1 MAKIVLDASAL
12 LAFANNEPG
21 AGQVEAVLGDAMIS
35 AVNYA
40 EAITKLLLKTGRVHQ
55 ALAEL
60 TDTELE
66 VVQFDRALAEATGL
80 LAPLTRARGL
90 SLGDR
95 ACLALAQRE
104 SAVALTADSAWRTIA
119 VGVDI
124 RFIR

>member
-1 MAKIVLDASAL
+1 LKI
-12 LAFANNEPG
+12 
-21 AGQVEAVLGDAMIS
+21 
-35 AVNYA
+35 
-40 EAITKLLLKTGRVHQ
+40 GRVHQ

-60 TDTELE
+60 TDAELE
-66 VVQFDRALAEATGL
+66 VVQFNRALAEATGL